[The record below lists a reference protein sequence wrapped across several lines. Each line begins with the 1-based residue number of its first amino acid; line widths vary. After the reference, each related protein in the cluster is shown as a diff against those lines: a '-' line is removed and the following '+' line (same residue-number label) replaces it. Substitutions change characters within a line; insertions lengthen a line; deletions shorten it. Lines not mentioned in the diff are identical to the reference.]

1 MLPSKTAFTTREREK
16 LLIFF
21 VALEE
26 NQPRHRS
33 KHTNQL
39 TADWPPGPGET
50 IPPSPGQVRGRLFAE
65 LLRETLIREPALGFK
80 AKQPLLATESFK
92 R

>member
-26 NQPRHRS
+26 NQPRHWS
-33 KHTNQL
+33 KNANQL
-39 TADWPPGPGET
+39 APDWPPGPGET
-50 IPPSPGQVRGRLFAE
+50 IPPCPGQVQGRLFAK
-65 LLRETLIREPALGFK
+65 LLRETLISEPALGFK
-80 AKQPLLATESFK
+80 AKQPLLATEGFT